1 MVDQALRDDFDR
13 IAKLPSE
20 KWDHNSHYHSFLLR
34 HLPSRFETGVDV
46 GCGHGR
52 FTRLMASRANDVV
65 GIDISPEMVK
75 RAEEQSSGISSLR
88 FHIGNFVNAPITKE
102 SVDVVASIA
111 TLHHAELKTALT
123 LIRRWLRPTG
133 RLIVLDLFDDDWWPT
148 RLLTPV
154 TKAVSISL
162 SFAHE
167 RRLKHSPEV
176 QRLWEQHVRA
186 DTYMP
191 LSEIRR
197 VAAAVLPGS
206 IVRRHLLRRYSL
218 IWEKPGGK

>member
-1 MVDQALRDDFDR
+1 MTSTELRNSL
-13 IAKLPSE
+13 AE

-65 GIDISPEMVK
+65 GFDIYSRDGKEG
-75 RAEEQSSGISSLR
+75 REQSSGISSLR
-88 FHIGNFVNAPITKE
+88 FHIGSFVNAPIAQEKN
-102 SVDVVASIA
+102 VDVVASIA

-154 TKAVSISL
+154 TQGCFNFSVICS
-162 SFAHE
+162 
-167 RRLKHSPEV
+167 
-176 QRLWEQHVRA
+176 
-186 DTYMP
+186 
-191 LSEIRR
+191 
-197 VAAAVLPGS
+197 
-206 IVRRHLLRRYSL
+206 
-218 IWEKPGGK
+218 